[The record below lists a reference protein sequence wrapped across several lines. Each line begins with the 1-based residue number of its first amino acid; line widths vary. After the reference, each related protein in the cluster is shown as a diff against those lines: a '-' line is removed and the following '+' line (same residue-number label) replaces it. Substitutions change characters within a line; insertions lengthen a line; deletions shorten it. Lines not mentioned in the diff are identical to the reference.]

1 MSNANLTVNG
11 LPPREGLALRCI
23 ALGLTAKQAA
33 KEMHC
38 SPRNVE
44 ALTSNAVHR
53 LHAKNRTHAV
63 AQAFKMGHL
72 KYIPVFLLCLIT
84 AISGAD
90 ERVVRRGGR
99 GRTNIVRI
107 REVA

>member
-1 MSNANLTVNG
+1 MPNTDITVIG
-11 LPPREGLALRCI
+11 LPPREGLALRFI
-23 ALGLTAKQAA
+23 AMGMTAKQAA
-33 KEMHC
+33 REMHC

-44 ALTSNAVHR
+44 ALTSHAVTR
-53 LHAKNRTHAV
+53 LNAKNRPHAV
-63 AQAFKMGHL
+63 ARAFALGHL

-107 REVA
+107 REVV